1 MKSDI
6 SEGPLILIADDDQVI
21 LQLIEK
27 ILSDSGYSVATADN
41 GRNALLALNKAKPE
55 LILLDVMMPEMNGY
69 EVCSRLQEN
78 QETAYI
84 PVIFVTALGDEQNK
98 AKAFSAGGADYLVKP
113 VNRDTLL
120 KTVAIHLKTKSRWN
134 KFKKEISTW
143 DIAQPLN
150 FTKFKDSLAKKIDLP
165 PARREELSQIKVS
178 ELYSRANNFNL
189 NAAELTRYIAEFSGM
204 NYLPN
209 INPESVQLGKMP
221 KLFCKK
227 NNLIPIKDESG
238 KNIFVISNPFDWE
251 LLDLLGSY
259 FKNQPYDLALADPN
273 TITSL
278 FIDESLEKEEAPS
291 IKDREEIEK
300 PGIEPA
306 ASLSEQES
314 AEHPIIS
321 VANNMLESAVNE
333 RASDIHV
340 EPKEGNTVVRFR
352 IDGNVKEMFTIK
364 KEKGIRLISRFKVLA
379 DMDIAEKRKP
389 QDGALAAIIDNKTYN
404 LRLATLSTIYGES
417 LIIRLLAAYA
427 KAKELQELGMT
438 DEQSNTLIH
447 LANRNQ
453 GLILVVGPTGSGK
466 TTTIYSLLHK
476 IDYNN
481 RSIVSVEDPVE
492 YRIPFIN
499 QEQVREKGK
508 VTFEALLKSVVRQDP
523 DVLFLG
529 EVRDNYSATTA
540 MNFASTGHLT
550 ISSLHTSNTT
560 TAIFRLERLGIDR
573 RTMADSF
580 IGIIAQ
586 RLLKK
591 LCPHCKE
598 TVPISEEER
607 KMLLPFTSEIPLKVA
622 HPAGC
627 SKCNNTGY
635 YGREGIYEILDFDR
649 EISEAVRSNIT
660 ISDIRSLARK
670 RGDHLISHHA
680 LEKVKKLI
688 FPPKDVY
695 ENVLVEETGF
705 QKVTPEIIAPKAQPP
720 GKKREDKRRILVAED
735 DKVPRALITRLLENS
750 GYTVTIAE
758 DGIDALLHMGETQ
771 YDLILSDI
779 NMPNLDGFK
788 LLEMKNQKGIET
800 PVIFITGSS
809 SSEDKKRGFE
819 LGAADYIKKPIEKEA
834 LLLSVKNVIEKQ
846 KKEQD
851 KND

>member
-1 MKSDI
+1 MKK
-6 SEGPLILIADDDQVI
+6 SERPLILIVDDDQVI

-41 GRNALLALNKAKPE
+41 GRNALLALNRAKPD

-113 VNRDTLL
+113 VSRDTLL
-120 KTVAIHLKTKSRWN
+120 KTVAKHLITKFSWN
-134 KFKKEISTW
+134 KFKKETSPW

-178 ELYSRANNFNL
+178 ELYSGSNNFNL
-189 NAAELTRYIAEFSGM
+189 NATELTRHIAEFSGL
-204 NYLPN
+204 NYLPK
-209 INPESVQLGKMP
+209 IDPESVQLGKMP

-227 NNLIPIKDESG
+227 NNLIPIKGESG
-238 KNIFVISNPFDWE
+238 KDIFVISNPFDWE
-251 LLDLLGSY
+251 LLDLLESS
-259 FKNQPYDLALADPN
+259 FKNKSYDLALADPN

-278 FIDESLEKEEAPS
+278 FIDESLEKEEVPP
-291 IKDREEIEK
+291 IKDGEEIEK
-300 PGIEPA
+300 PSKESA
-306 ASLSEQES
+306 ASFSEQEK

-321 VANNMLESAVNE
+321 IANSMLKSAANE
-333 RASDIHV
+333 RASDIHI
-340 EPKEGNTVVRFR
+340 EPKEGDTVVRFR
-352 IDGNVKEMFTIK
+352 IDGDVKEKFTIK
-364 KEKGIRLISRFKVLA
+364 KEKGVRLISRFKVLA
-379 DMDIAEKRKP
+379 NMDIAEKRKP

-404 LRLATLSTIYGES
+404 LRLATTSTIYGES
-417 LIIRLLAAYA
+417 LIIRLLDVYA

-540 MNFASTGHLT
+540 INFASTGHLT
-550 ISSLHTSNTT
+550 ITSLHTSNTT

-573 RTMADSF
+573 KAMADSF

-591 LCPHCKE
+591 LCPYCKE

-607 KMLLPFTSEIPLKVA
+607 KMLLSFTAEIPLKVA
-622 HPAGC
+622 HPVGC

-649 EISEAVRSNIT
+649 QISEAVRSNIT

-680 LEKVKKLI
+680 LDKVKKLI

-695 ENVLVEETGF
+695 ENVLVEETSF
-705 QKVTPEIIAPKAQPP
+705 QKVTPEIIVPQAQLP
-720 GKKREDKRRILVAED
+720 GKKKGDKGRILVAED

-750 GYTVTIAE
+750 GYIVTIAE
-758 DGIDALLHMGETQ
+758 DGIDALLRMGEAS

-788 LLEMKNQKGIET
+788 LLEMKNQKSIET

-809 SSEDKKRGFE
+809 SSEDKKKGFE
-819 LGAADYIKKPIEKEA
+819 LGAADYIKKPIDKEA